1 MITGS
6 RTQGMGGFSLSQ
18 ELDDIICIGVVKD
31 IEVNVYA
38 NKGGKRPCV
47 ELRRHNG
54 VQMHL
59 SEVEDVIDLL
69 SEAVAFWKEEG
80 F

>member
-1 MITGS
+1 
-6 RTQGMGGFSLSQ
+6 MG
-18 ELDDIICIGVVKD
+18 LDDIVCIGVVKD

-38 NKGGKRPCV
+38 NKGGKRPYV